1 MNRYAPE
8 LALIAGGVLGIAA
21 GGFVLFSLGEPASA
35 IVATVVCWYP
45 FAAYAVATSE
55 SPTGVLPPRLLTAI
69 AGGAAGVVWIG
80 TISEGSATIEA
91 GVFGLLFALI
101 VFLPVAGYACGY
113 GTPPARRRSGAVAVA
128 TTLGAAVLLAVGGI
142 AATGAAAVSALLV
155 FLSGWLFYVAYG
167 QPPRQRRR
175 HTLLGGMILAVGLV
189 LLAGLTPGPSEPL
202 VAAALVAAFGP
213 LFGYILTTDRR

>member
-35 IVATVVCWYP
+35 IVATAVCWYP

-69 AGGAAGVVWIG
+69 AGGAAVIVWIG
-80 TISEGSATIEA
+80 VISQGSATIEA
-91 GVFGLLFALI
+91 GVFGLLLALI
-101 VFLPVAGYACGY
+101 VFLPVAGYASSY
-113 GTPPARRRSGAVAVA
+113 GLPPARQRSGTVAVA
-128 TTLGAAVLLAVGGI
+128 TTLVAAVLLAVGGI
-142 AATGAAAVSALLV
+142 AATGAAAVSALLI
-155 FLSGWLFYVAYG
+155 FLAGWLFYIAYG
-167 QPPRQRRR
+167 QPTRQRRKNI
-175 HTLLGGMILAVGLV
+175 LLGGMILAVGLV
-189 LLAGLTPGPSEPL
+189 FVAGLTAGPSEPL

>member
-8 LALIAGGVLGIAA
+8 LALIAGGILGIAA

-35 IVATVVCWYP
+35 IVATAVCWYP

-55 SPTGVLPPRLLTAI
+55 SPTAVLPPRLVTVV
-69 AGGAAGVVWIG
+69 AGGAAIIVWGGIV
-80 TISEGSATIEA
+80 TQRSATIEA
-91 GVFGLLFALI
+91 GVNGLLLALT

-113 GTPPARRRSGAVAVA
+113 GTPPARHRSGAVVVA
-128 TTLGAAVLLAVGGI
+128 TTLVAAGLLAVGGL

-155 FLSGWLFYVAYG
+155 YLAGWLFYAAYG
-167 QPPRQRRR
+167 DPTQRRRR
-175 HTLLGGMILAVGLV
+175 HTLLGGMGLAAGLV
-189 LLAGLTPGPSEPL
+189 VVAGLTAGPAEPL

-213 LFGYILTTDRR
+213 LFGYVLTIDRH

>member
-35 IVATVVCWYP
+35 IVATAVCWYP

-55 SPTGVLPPRLLTAI
+55 SPTGVLPPRALTAI
-69 AGGAAGVVWIG
+69 AGGAAVIVWGGIV
-80 TISEGSATIEA
+80 TQRSATIET
-91 GVFGLLFALI
+91 GVVGLLLALC

-113 GTPPARRRSGAVAVA
+113 GAPPGRTRPGVIVVA
-128 TTLGAAVLLAVGGI
+128 TTLVAAGLLAVGTL
-142 AATGAAAVSALLV
+142 AATGAAALSALLV
-155 FLSGWLFYVAYG
+155 YLAGWLFYSGYG
-167 QPPRQRRR
+167 QPTHQRRR

-189 LLAGLTPGPSEPL
+189 IVAGLTAGPSEPL